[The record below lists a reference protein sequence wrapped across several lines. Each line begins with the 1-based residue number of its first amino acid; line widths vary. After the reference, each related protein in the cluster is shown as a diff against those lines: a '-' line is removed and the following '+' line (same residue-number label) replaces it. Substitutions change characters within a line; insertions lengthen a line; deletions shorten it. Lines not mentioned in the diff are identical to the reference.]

1 MKKTTLRLQTILYYN
16 EIENLEKSL
25 SSVAKA
31 VEVSKQKGG
40 PIEFIDICYG
50 DASAT
55 PLFTEEKIAEYNK
68 KYGEFFNLEYMF
80 FGFNSGTSKGQNVM
94 FESCKSEY
102 LLAMNPDVVLCPEFF
117 LEMIKP
123 YETMES
129 VGMVEARQCPLEHP
143 KIFDPKTGEE
153 PWGAMACVI
162 IPSEVFK
169 KLGGL
174 DEKNFFLY
182 CDDVD
187 FSWRLRLNGYK
198 VIYRP
203 RAFVYHAKRIDDKG
217 GVQPTS
223 AELYYSAEAALLMA
237 YKYSDDARLK
247 RFLQLFEK
255 GSEQQRKAAAEF
267 YRRKE
272 NGLLTERLDKD
283 HRIASFTEWGYS
295 ENRY

>member
-1 MKKTTLRLQTILYYN
+1 MENLKLRLQTILYYN

-25 SSVAKA
+25 ASVAKA
-31 VEVSKQKGG
+31 VSVSREKGG
-40 PIEFIDICYG
+40 VITHVDVCYG
-50 DASAT
+50 DASAK
-55 PLFTEEKIAEYNK
+55 PILTENKVAELNE
-68 KYGEFFNLEYMF
+68 KYGENITLEYMF

-94 FESCKSEY
+94 FESCKADY
-102 LLAMNPDVVLCPEFF
+102 LLAMNPDVILCPEFF
-117 LEMIKP
+117 LEMMKP
-123 YETMES
+123 YLERDD
-129 VGMVEARQCPLEHP
+129 VGMVEAKQCPLEHP

-162 IPSEVFK
+162 IPCKVFAQ
-169 KLGGL
+169 LGGL

-187 FSWRLRLNGYK
+187 FSFRLRLNGYK
-198 VIYRP
+198 VIYQP
-203 RAFVYHAKRIDDKG
+203 RAFVYHAKRVDSKG
-217 GVQPTS
+217 GVEPTS

-237 YKYSDDARLK
+237 YKYSDDRRLK
-247 RFLQLFEK
+247 RFLELFEK
-255 GSEQQRKAAAEF
+255 GSEQQRKAAEEF

-283 HRIASFTEWGYS
+283 HKIASFTEWGYS

>member
-1 MKKTTLRLQTILYYN
+1 MEKTTLRLQTILYHN

-25 SSVAKA
+25 ASVAKA
-31 VEVSKQKGG
+31 VEVSRRKGG
-40 PIEFIDICYG
+40 SIDFVDVCYG
-50 DASAT
+50 DASAE
-55 PLFTEEKIAEYNK
+55 PLFTDETVEKLNR
-68 KYGEFFNLEYMF
+68 KYGDFLKLEYMF

-94 FESCKSEY
+94 FKTCKAEY
-102 LLAMNPDVVLCPEFF
+102 LLAMNPDVILCPDFF
-117 LEMIKP
+117 IEMMIP
-123 YETMES
+123 YDTMEN

-162 IPSEVFK
+162 IPSKVFD

-203 RAFVYHAKRIDDKG
+203 RAFCYHAKRIDDKG

-223 AELYYSAEAALLMA
+223 AELYYSAEAGLLMA
-237 YKYSDDARLK
+237 YKYSDDRRLK
-247 RFLQLFEK
+247 RFLEVYEK
-255 GSEQQRKAAAEF
+255 GSEQQKKAAEEF
-267 YRRKE
+267 YRRKRE
-272 NGLLTERLDKD
+272 GLLTERLDKD
-283 HRIASFTEWGYS
+283 HKIASFTEWDYS
-295 ENRY
+295 KHRY

>member
-1 MKKTTLRLQTILYYN
+1 MEKTSLRLQTILYYN
-16 EIENLEKSL
+16 EKENLEKSL
-25 SSVAKA
+25 ASVAKA
-31 VEVSKQKGG
+31 VETSLKKGG
-40 PIEFIDICYG
+40 CIEHIDICYG
-50 DASAT
+50 DASAN
-55 PLFTEEKIAEYNK
+55 PIYTEAEIEAYNQ

-94 FESCKSEY
+94 FKTCKAEY
-102 LLAMNPDVVLCPEFF
+102 LLAMNPDVILCPDFF
-117 LEMIKP
+117 LEMMKP
-123 YETMES
+123 YETKQD

-143 KIFDPKTGEE
+143 KTFDPITGEE

-162 IPSEVFK
+162 IPSKIFGQ
-169 KLGGL
+169 LGGL

-187 FSWRLRLNGYK
+187 FSYRLRLNGYK
-198 VIYRP
+198 VIYQP
-203 RAFVYHAKRIDDKG
+203 RAFVYHAKRIDEKG

-247 RFLQLFEK
+247 RFLELFEK
-255 GSEQQRKAAAEF
+255 GSEQQKKAAAEF

-272 NGLLTERLDKD
+272 NGLLTERLDKN
-283 HRIASFTEWGYS
+283 HKIASFTEWGYS

>member
-1 MKKTTLRLQTILYYN
+1 MKKTTLRLQTILYHN

-25 SSVAKA
+25 ASIAKA
-31 VEVSKQKGG
+31 VETSRTQDG
-40 PIEFIDICYG
+40 PIEHIDICYG
-50 DASAT
+50 DASSE
-55 PLFTEEKIAEYNK
+55 PLFNDEKIAEYNQ
-68 KYGEFFNLEYMF
+68 KYGKFFKLEYMF

-94 FESCKSEY
+94 FETCKSEY
-102 LLAMNPDVVLCPEFF
+102 LLAMNPDVILCPDFF
-117 LEMIKP
+117 LEMMRP
-123 YETMES
+123 YENMEN

-143 KIFDPKTGEE
+143 KIFDPNTGEE

-162 IPSEVFK
+162 IPSAVFK

-198 VIYRP
+198 VIYCP
-203 RAFVYHAKRIDDKG
+203 RAFVYHAKRINEQG
-217 GVQPTS
+217 GVQPTN

-247 RFLQLFEK
+247 RFLELFEK
-255 GSEQQRKAAAEF
+255 GSEQQKKAAAEF

-272 NGLLTERLDKD
+272 NGLLTERLDKN
-283 HRIASFTEWGYS
+283 HKIASFTQWDYS
-295 ENRY
+295 ESRY

>member
-1 MKKTTLRLQTILYYN
+1 MGIESIQTQPYKWNFNFGTGTSTASSTGINNNSHETFKEYQDRIERERAERFKKQE
-16 EIENLEKSL
+16 EIEAQKKQIDEQINLLKTQE
-25 SSVAKA
+25 
-31 VEVSKQKGG
+31 
-40 PIEFIDICYG
+40 
-50 DASAT
+50 
-55 PLFTEEKIAEYNK
+55 TEQINA
-68 KYGEFFNLEYMF
+68 
-80 FGFNSGTSKGQNVM
+80 
-94 FESCKSEY
+94 
-102 LLAMNPDVVLCPEFF
+102 
-117 LEMIKP
+117 EMIKKAKKGKVQEDGTIKTVETMADYKKLP
-123 YETMES
+123 WYKKVGRALSNMGTGAWGLATGFIGYET
-129 VGMVEARQCPLEHP
+129 
-143 KIFDPKTGEE
+143 DPKTGEE
-153 PWGAMACVI
+153 PWGAMACVV
-162 IPSEVFK
+162 IPSAVFK

-217 GVQPTS
+217 GVQPTN

-247 RFLQLFEK
+247 RFLELFEK
-255 GSEQQRKAAAEF
+255 GSEQQKKAAAEF

-283 HRIASFTEWGYS
+283 HKIASFTEWGYS
-295 ENRY
+295 LNRY

>member
-1 MKKTTLRLQTILYYN
+1 MDKTTLRLQTILYHN
-16 EIENLEKSL
+16 EKENLEKSL
-25 SSVAKA
+25 ASIARAVA
-31 VEVSKQKGG
+31 VSKSKNG
-40 PIEFIDICYG
+40 PFDRIDICYG
-50 DASAT
+50 DASAQ
-55 PLFTEEKIAEYNK
+55 PLFTEAEIAEYNRI
-68 KYGEFFNLEYMF
+68 YGEFFTLEYMF

-94 FESCKSEY
+94 FETCRAEY
-102 LLAMNPDVVLCPEFF
+102 LLAMNPDVILCPDFF
-117 LEMIKP
+117 CEMMKP
-123 YETMES
+123 YES
-129 VGMVEARQCPLEHP
+129 GSNVGMVEARQCPLEHP
-143 KIFDPKTGEE
+143 KTFDPLTGEE

-162 IPSEVFK
+162 IPSAVFK

-198 VIYRP
+198 VIYQP
-203 RAFVYHAKRIDDKG
+203 RAFVYHAKRIDESG

-237 YKYSDDARLK
+237 YKYSADARLK
-247 RFLQLFEK
+247 RFLELFER
-255 GSEQQRKAAAEF
+255 GSEQQKKAAAEF
-267 YRRKE
+267 YRRRD

-283 HRIASFTEWGYS
+283 HKIASFTEWGYS